1 MLGSRIA
8 AMHQFISKLQME
20 NKIREKEKNE
30 AHKQLQ
36 KKEEEIT
43 SLKAKLAEA
52 EGKKSEEEI
61 NVKVNDMFE
70 AGISEKIE
78 ECQKMAHR
86 VVKMERKKM
95 ERSKLR

>member
-1 MLGSRIA
+1 
-8 AMHQFISKLQME
+8 ME

-36 KKEEEIT
+36 KKEEIT
-43 SLKAKLAEA
+43 SLKARLAEA

-86 VVKMERKKM
+86 VVEMERKKM